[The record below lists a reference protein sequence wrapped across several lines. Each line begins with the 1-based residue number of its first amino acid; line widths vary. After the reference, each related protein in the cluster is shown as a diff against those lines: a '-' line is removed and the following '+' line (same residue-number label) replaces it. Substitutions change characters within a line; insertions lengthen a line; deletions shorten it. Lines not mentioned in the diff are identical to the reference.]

1 MRAREVM
8 NGDGREGGREGEK
21 EGEKES
27 SRRCCEGRERGNPHT
42 SVKNSLCRES
52 RLALSSPLSGE
63 EERCAAREEE
73 VSDDCIGTCKI
84 ISINFLASRTSLWTQ
99 PWPSRS

>member
-8 NGDGREGGREGEK
+8 NRDGGKGVGRREGGREE
-21 EGEKES
+21 ES
-27 SRRCCEGRERGNPHT
+27 WRRCSGGEDRERGSPHT

-52 RLALSSPLSGE
+52 RLALSLLPGE
-63 EERCAAREEE
+63 EERC
-73 VSDDCIGTCKI
+73 VGSVTVGTCKI
-84 ISINFLASRTSLWTQ
+84 ISINFLRRTNFLMDQ